1 MLNVHEVIPAGAV
14 AEASDV
20 LTGIVTLTF
29 EERRRSR
36 LLAHLDDGRELGLL
50 LPRGTVLRDGDRL
63 RARDGSTLVA
73 VRAAAESLS
82 VGSTR
87 HPHLLSRAAYHLG
100 NRHVPVEIGPGWVAY
115 AHDHVLDVL
124 VHALGLEIEARV
136 APFEP
141 EVGAFHTERG
151 GHHHGDGEAEDHRN
165 LHAHVHA
172 HPHET
177 TDAGAQTRGLPG
189 ARDTHGGDG
198 GGHQH

>member
-1 MLNVHEVIPAGAV
+1 MLNVHEVIPAGDAGAADIV
-14 AEASDV
+14 PDA
-20 LTGIVTLTF
+20 TVTLTF

-63 RARDGSTLVA
+63 RARDGSLVVA

-87 HPHLLSRAAYHLG
+87 HPHLLTRAAYHLG
-100 NRHVPVEIGPGWVAY
+100 NRHVPLEIGPGWVAY
-115 AHDHVLDVL
+115 AHDHVLDSL
-124 VHALGLEIEARV
+124 VRALGLEVEARV

-151 GHHHGDGEAEDHRN
+151 GHQHD
-165 LHAHVHA
+165 
-172 HPHET
+172 HPHGHSHSHQPAHGADHNHDH
-177 TDAGAQTRGLPG
+177 DAQPE
-189 ARDTHGGDG
+189 HSHDG
-198 GGHQH
+198 GGGSHRH